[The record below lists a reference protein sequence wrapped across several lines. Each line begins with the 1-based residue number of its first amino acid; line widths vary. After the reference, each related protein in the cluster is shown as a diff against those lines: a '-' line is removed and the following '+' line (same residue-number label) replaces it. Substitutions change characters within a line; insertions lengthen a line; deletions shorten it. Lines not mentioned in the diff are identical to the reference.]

1 MKAKQMATLAVGI
14 PASFSNNLMAM
25 FLLLKR
31 LHWVGACE
39 SRLQI
44 HRRFQNCMLSSQ
56 NVVKFVGC
64 YSTAYPGGGGTVQSI
79 SGCPYTPFLYC
90 RISCACMIS
99 TPNDY
104 PLHPCL
110 MVSHP
115 SLPQPGCSLDIKVQ
129 ATKLYCPSSSLA
141 SEP

>member
-1 MKAKQMATLAVGI
+1 MLNPPLAEKQSRWQGEAGAPTLAVGI

-64 YSTAYPGGGGTVQSI
+64 YSTAYPGGGAQSRAYQDA
-79 SGCPYTPFLYC
+79 PT
-90 RISCACMIS
+90 
-99 TPNDY
+99 
-104 PLHPCL
+104 
-110 MVSHP
+110 HP
-115 SLPQPGCSLDIKVQ
+115 SYIVESPVH
-129 ATKLYCPSSSLA
+129 A
-141 SEP
+141 